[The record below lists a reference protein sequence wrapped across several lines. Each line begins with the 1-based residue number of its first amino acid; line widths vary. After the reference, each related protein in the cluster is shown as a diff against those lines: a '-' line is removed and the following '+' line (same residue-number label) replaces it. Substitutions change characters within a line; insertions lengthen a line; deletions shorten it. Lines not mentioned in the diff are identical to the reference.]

1 MKGLG
6 ERWYVVQTQPHAE
19 AKAVSH
25 LLRQGFTTYF
35 PRCLKQRR
43 HARKIET
50 VAAPFFPGY
59 VFVASIWRCSGGGPS
74 SRRSAS
80 TRLVCH
86 GDDPALVPQRVL
98 EEIRRKED
106 ENGFVRL
113 RREMRSRPATKSV
126 STTGRFRNVMVCSKR
141 NRKGPRR
148 NSIGFAGPKSPG
160 QVGGRPDSSRVS

>member
-59 VFVASIWRCSGGGPS
+59 VFVAFDMAVQRWRSIQSTAGV
-74 SRRSAS
+74 
-80 TRLVCH
+80 TRLVCN

-106 ENGFVRL
+106 ERGFIRIQ
-113 RREMRSRPATKSV
+113 RKM
-126 STTGRFRNVMVCSKR
+126 RFRPGDKIRVNDGPFQECHGLFEVLTDKDRVAILLDLLG
-141 NRKGPRR
+141 RKVRVTLD
-148 NSIGFAGPKSPG
+148 AGLIAAM
-160 QVGGRPDSSRVS
+160 